1 MDRYRVTA
9 PYVIAKTVTADGPQM
24 KGLYKDALV
33 PDDVSEEWL
42 AHHLRKKMI
51 EKVGHAAPAPA
62 PAPPRQQPQ
71 QARPA
76 QEAKPSEEDKPP
88 AAGEPA
94 APPES
99 GPGSGQKAWVDYAV
113 ARGMSRDEAAAMPR
127 DDLIAALREG

>member
-9 PYVIAKTVTADGPQM
+9 PYVIAKTVTSDGPQM

-33 PDDVSEEWL
+33 PDDVSEDWL

-51 EKVGHAAPAPA
+51 EKVGQPAPA
-62 PAPPRQQPQ
+62 PAPSRQQSQQGKQPQ
-71 QARPA
+71 DSKPA
-76 QEAKPSEEDKPP
+76 EEAKTPS

-113 ARGMSRDEAAAMPR
+113 ARGMNRDEAAAMPR